1 MENNPS
7 TTYCGIRETTHP
19 SLSPSRTL
27 YSRVYRVFASVSERF
42 TQLAMDLGKFHLMS
56 GFFLLFFYFCKHET
70 HRSRGRHHL
79 RGSFRESGC
88 TSHARRSVLRHAAGL
103 RRLQRRLGIPGR
115 QNGARRNPAAGA
127 CPRTQGRTR
136 HRIAGGKTPEL
147 LEHEAARWL
156 TRAELHSVN
165 WLPADVKVVEAIE
178 K

>member
-27 YSRVYRVFASVSERF
+27 YSRVYRVFASASERL
-42 TQLAMDLGKFHLMS
+42 TQPAMDLVKFHLMS

-88 TSHARRSVLRHAAGL
+88 ASHARCPVLCDPAGL

-115 QNGARRNPAAGA
+115 QNGARR
-127 CPRTQGRTR
+127 PRAQTSTSAESRAQSQRSCRTLSTER
-136 HRIAGGKTPEL
+136 SSQVRSPDSRILRQSQTM
-147 LEHEAARWL
+147 H
-156 TRAELHSVN
+156 
-165 WLPADVKVVEAIE
+165 
-178 K
+178 